1 MLEMSLGEAEF
12 SEDGDLSDFS
22 TEQIEEMLKESVD
35 ENTDENSPM
44 SDDLEDFLDS
54 MSSKFEE

>member
-1 MLEMSLGEAEF
+1 MKFNPELNKLVSALEKYYDSNFLKPNKN
-12 SEDGDLSDFS
+12 LSN
-22 TEQIEEMLKESVD
+22 ENID
-35 ENTDENSPM
+35 ENTPM